1 VSCLYSSV
9 FTVNKELLSPTA
21 CVRLLLSSQR
31 LCIVTVVR
39 GLSLLLSSQRHRPT
53 RHHSGRRAALE
64 RLANR
69 GPLLVVVSGAPFYA
83 AAYVHVQAAA
93 HNARLETEVPSPI

>member
-1 VSCLYSSV
+1 MRAPVV
-9 FTVNKELLSPTA
+9 VVPTL
-21 CVRLLLSSQR
+21 VY
-31 LCIVTVVR
+31 IVTVVR

-53 RHHSGRRAALE
+53 RHHSGRRVALE

-93 HNARLETEVPSPI
+93 HNARLETEVPTFADLRYFILLE